1 MERKSP
7 WKQGLFIF
15 RFLGL
20 LYLFLPFYVFLRL
33 MNVILFDDPLIR
45 QDLLPFTFTRPVA
58 KIRVG
63 ILTIDEKWEKWLGI
77 KPSFKTEEYLA
88 KKFPVVST
96 TDNYLIN
103 GAICPDQKLV
113 DYIKTIPPG
122 YFLVKGKLLIAARQ
136 PQSDMNDGNTL
147 SYPEDLTVI
156 DKNWKIFNQN
166 GAQIRSDFKLI
177 TAGRRSAKLDDKH
190 TIIYGE
196 ENLFVEE
203 GVYTRAAILNAENG
217 PIYLGKNSTVQEGAM
232 VRGAFALCEGGHVNM
247 GAKIRGDVT
256 VGPFSKVGGEVS
268 ASVIFAYSNKAHDG
282 FLGCSVIGEWCN
294 LGADSN
300 TSNLKNNYDFVK
312 IWSHVSGSFESTGL
326 QFCGLMMGDHSKC
339 SINTMFN
346 TGTVVDVSSNVFGDG
361 FPRNYIPSFSWGG
374 TDGAATYRLDKAIET
389 ATRVMERR
397 NIPLDQTELDI
408 LAHIYRITAHQR
420 PAEK

>member
-1 MERKSP
+1 
-7 WKQGLFIF
+7 
-15 RFLGL
+15 
-20 LYLFLPFYVFLRL
+20 
-33 MNVILFDDPLIR
+33 MNVILFDDPVIR

-63 ILTIDEKWEKWLGI
+63 ILTIDEKWGKWLGTT
-77 KPSFKTEEYLA
+77 PSFKTEEYLQ
-88 KKFPVVST
+88 KKFPVKST
-96 TDNYLIN
+96 SDNFLIN
-103 GAICPDQKLV
+103 GAVCPDQKLV
-113 DYIKTIPPG
+113 DVIKAIPPG
-122 YFLVKGKLLIAARQ
+122 YFLVKDKLLIAARQ
-136 PQSDMNDGNTL
+136 PEADMHDGNTIT
-147 SYPEDLTVI
+147 YPNELTVI
-156 DKNWKIFNQN
+156 DKSWKIFNQN
-166 GAQIRSDFKLI
+166 GAQIRADFKLI
-177 TAGRRSAKLDDKH
+177 TAGRKSAKLEDKH
-190 TIIYGE
+190 TIVYGE

-232 VRGAFALCEGGHVNM
+232 IRGNFALCEGGHINM

-268 ASVIFAYSNKAHDG
+268 TSVIYAYSNKAHDG

-312 IWSHVSGSFESTGL
+312 LWSHATQSFESTGL

-374 TDGAATYRLDKAIET
+374 SEGASVYKFDKAIET
-389 ATRVMERR
+389 VTRVMGRR
-397 NIPLDQTELDI
+397 SIPLDQMELDI
-408 LAHIYRITAHQR
+408 LTHIYAMTAHQR
-420 PAEK
+420 LQEK